1 VLRGEIPSS
10 VKLTEIH
17 SENHALHYH
26 SKMSAR
32 DGFVHPLYRSS
43 SLVHTIP
50 RSLPSTLNAPPSS
63 FRASVLSSESGGSAT
78 DRDADGQNRG
88 GDVDKDR
95 KDVVQ
100 KHYDYSDPLPD
111 TDDEEGCEF
120 LSLSVP
126 IYVAGVCA
134 VCFSVC

>member
-1 VLRGEIPSS
+1 MLRGEIPSS

-100 KHYDYSDPLPD
+100 KHYDHSDPLPD